1 MAAVQR
7 TSSVLFHTL
16 LSAYPREFRQRFGA
30 EMADTFAQQL
40 SFETQE
46 RGLRGLARVWNCAI
60 RELFSVALPLQI
72 RNSRVVPLMLSFV
85 LTSVL
90 FIAFFRA
97 IPSACMK

>member
-1 MAAVQR
+1 MTAVQR
-7 TSSVLFHTL
+7 TSSLLFEAL
-16 LSAYPREFRQRFGA
+16 LSVYPREFRQRFGA

-40 SFETQE
+40 SFETQH
-46 RGLRGLARVWNCAI
+46 RGLKGVAHAWNCAI

-72 RNSRVVPLMLSFV
+72 RSSRAVPLMLSFM